1 MDEELIEFKKRMNE
15 MLKQGEEFNDAV
27 IIAIKNGD
35 FSQIIMLS
43 EVINSN
49 ITSQYDYI
57 RTLINKY
64 NIKGDEIQSTF
75 LMQNLKHLENIE
87 RLNIMARKAAKEYI
101 RE

>member
-1 MDEELIEFKKRMNE
+1 MDEELIEFNKRMDE
-15 MLKQGEEFNDAV
+15 MLKQGREFNDAV
-27 IIAIKNGD
+27 IIAIRNGD
-35 FSQIIMLS
+35 FSQVMMLS

-49 ITSQYDYI
+49 ITSQYKYI

-64 NIKGDEIQSTF
+64 HKKGDKIKSNF

-87 RLNIMARKAAKEYI
+87 RLNIMAREAAKEYI